1 MFRKVGEKILTKMT
15 GARFVAETLKGY
27 GTSHVFFMPVFGILA
42 LKELDQLGIKR
53 VMVHGEKPAAYMA
66 DGYARI
72 AGRAG
77 VCMAQSVGAANLAA
91 GLQDPFLAG
100 SPVLAMTGRRAQA
113 HQQRHSYQEVDHRGP
128 FDAVTKYSNA
138 ITKVDEL
145 PHALRQAL
153 RESVSGGPGPVHLDF
168 DGIIGQDVLDV
179 ESDLEV
185 IVEEQFKN
193 IPPFRPQPDSDSI
206 AVFLKIINE
215 AKKPIIVAGG
225 GVAHSK
231 AGAELVALAEK
242 LSIPVATSL
251 NGKGTIPDYHPLCVG
266 VVGLY
271 SRWSANRAVSEADLV
286 IYIGSSAGGMVTNE
300 WTVPPPN
307 ARTVQIDIDPREL
320 GRNYPVLAA
329 IQGDA
334 KASIKKILELSESN
348 TERNGWIK
356 RIQELVSGWRA
367 EVEPLMSS
375 DNSPVRTERL
385 CRELTEL
392 LPSDSILV
400 SDTGHSGVWTGSMI
414 DLKHPGQSYIRCAG
428 SLGWALPAAMGAKCA
443 APDRPVIC
451 FAGDGAMWYH
461 LTEIETAVRCGI
473 NTVTV
478 VNNNHSLNQ
487 EKGINESIYGG
498 RTQGS
503 DDLWIFPEYD
513 FSAMAKSFGGF
524 GLTVNHPSEFSGAL
538 EQALESGRPSIIDVK
553 ADIESITPDAWK
565 P

>member
-1 MFRKVGEKILTKMT
+1 MT

-27 GTSHVFFMPVFGILA
+27 GTTHVFFMPVFGILA
-42 LKELDQLGIKR
+42 LKELDELGIKR

-193 IPPFRPQPDSDSI
+193 IPPFRPQPDPDSI

-538 EQALESGRPSIIDVK
+538 EQALESGRPSVIDVK